1 MRREAHHVEKVIRV
15 VESGSDAARS
25 PLAASWRRSMEHHG
39 LDPANDKAPYLIEC
53 SELARRRDELGR
65 LLAMATPKLDEL
77 FALVGASGCGVL
89 LTDATGI
96 VLDLRCADADAATF
110 RNWGLHPGAD
120 WSEAHEGTN
129 GIGTCLAEKRRIT
142 IHREDHFFARNTA
155 LSCMDAPI
163 FGADGRILAALDV
176 SSARVDETEG
186 FNRLLS
192 NTVSQYAQVI
202 ETCHFRSS
210 FPNARIIMAGPD
222 GIDATALLAVD
233 GDDLVIGATRTAR
246 RMFGLEPTGQIKPR
260 PTVDL
265 FGRDGGPT
273 GFEKAERAA
282 VVRALVRADGNVS
295 QAARTLGIGRATL
308 YRQMHRLGI
317 ER

>member
-96 VLDLRCADADAATF
+96 VLDLRCTDADAATF
-110 RNWGLHPGAD
+110 RDWGLHPGAD
-120 WSEAHEGTN
+120 WSEAREGTN
-129 GIGTCLAEKRRIT
+129 GIGTCLAERRRVT
-142 IHREDHFFARNTA
+142 IHREDHFLARNTV

-163 FGADGRILAALDV
+163 FGTDGHVLAALDV

-192 NTVSQYAQVI
+192 AAVSHCAQTI
-202 ETCHFRSS
+202 ENYHFRST
-210 FPNARIIMAGPD
+210 FPDARIVVADPD
-222 GIDATALLAVD
+222 GADATALLAVD
-233 GDDLVIGATRTAR
+233 EDDLVIGATRAAR
-246 RMFGLEPTGQIKPR
+246 RVFGLDPTGPVKPR

-265 FGRDGGPT
+265 FGRRGGPT
-273 GFEKAERAA
+273 GFERAERAA
-282 VVRALVRADGNVS
+282 VVRALVRANGNVS
-295 QAARTLGIGRATL
+295 QAARVLGIGRATL
-308 YRQMHRLGI
+308 YRQMRRLGI